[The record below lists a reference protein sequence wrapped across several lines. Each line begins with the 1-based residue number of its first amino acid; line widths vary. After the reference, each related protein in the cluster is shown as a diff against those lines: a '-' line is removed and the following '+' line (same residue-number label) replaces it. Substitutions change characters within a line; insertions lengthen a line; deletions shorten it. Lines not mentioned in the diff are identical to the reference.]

1 MIELNLPRRCSADEA
16 TTTVGDTVPA
26 REPSPLKPG
35 TVVRD
40 AHTGEIVLGYMKM
53 PEASMLRRAVLA
65 LDCGSG
71 TQRTNNYRSKSKTFG
86 FAPRR
91 PVTRREACT
100 MTTTGRDHPEIERV
114 LESYAD
120 KLAGMLGEVDPALV
134 QHGLDELAEVKPE
147 WRLGETKLWTSGV
160 VNDTAQLPYH
170 RDGFNFPVWSAMP
183 VLRRGTRGGH
193 LHLPEYDLV
202 VPCDDS
208 SVTLFQ
214 GSRYV
219 HGVTPITRVKRGEG
233 YRVSVVYYALRGMK
247 NCFDAA
253 TEAAYGRQRRTER
266 ETEMARRIA
275 AGDRGIPG
283 NVDPRGAVKRM
294 QQRED
299 GQGTAWP

>member
-1 MIELNLPRRCSADEA
+1 MIRLDLPRLCTVEEA
-16 TTTVGDTVPA
+16 SLVVGDTVPV
-26 REPSPLKPG
+26 REPSEIKPG
-35 TVVRD
+35 TVVFD
-40 AHTGEIVLGYMKM
+40 SATCEAVLGYMKLTD
-53 PEASMLRRAVLA
+53 AGALRRAVLA
-65 LDCGSG
+65 IDCGSG

-120 KLAGMLGEVDPALV
+120 KLSDMLGEVDPALV
-134 QHGLDELAEVKPE
+134 AKGLSELEAVKPE

-170 RDGFNFPVWSAMP
+170 RDGFNFPTWSAMP
-183 VLRRGTRGGH
+183 VLRRGTRGGR

-202 VPCDDS
+202 VPCDDAT
-208 SVTLFQ
+208 VTLFQ

-219 HGVTPITRVKRGEG
+219 HGVTPITRVKAKEG
-233 YRVSVVYYALRGMK
+233 YRISVVYYALRGMK

-266 ETEMARRIA
+266 EADMARRIA
-275 AGDRGIPG
+275 SGDRNIPG
-283 NVDPRGAVKRM
+283 AKVAK
-294 QQRED
+294 
-299 GQGTAWP
+299 

>member
-1 MIELNLPRRCSADEA
+1 M
-16 TTTVGDTVPA
+16 VGDTVPV
-26 REPSPLKPG
+26 REPSEIKPG
-35 TVVRD
+35 TVVID
-40 AHTGEIVLGYMKM
+40 SETGEAVLGYMKL
-53 PEASMLRRAVLA
+53 PDAGALRRAVLS

-120 KLAGMLGEVDPALV
+120 RLSGLLAEIDPALV
-134 QHGLDELAEVKPE
+134 STGLRELREVKPE

-170 RDGFNFPVWSAMP
+170 RDGFNFPTWSAMP
-183 VLRRGTRGGH
+183 VVRRGTRGGR

-202 VPCDDS
+202 VPCDDAT
-208 SVTLFQ
+208 VTLFQ

-219 HGVTPITRVKRGEG
+219 HGVTPITRLKRKEG
-233 YRVSVVYYALRGMK
+233 YRISVVYYALRGMK

-266 ETEMARRIA
+266 EADMAKRIA
-275 AGDRGIPG
+275 AGDRAIPG
-283 NVDPRGAVKRM
+283 AKVAK
-294 QQRED
+294 
-299 GQGTAWP
+299 